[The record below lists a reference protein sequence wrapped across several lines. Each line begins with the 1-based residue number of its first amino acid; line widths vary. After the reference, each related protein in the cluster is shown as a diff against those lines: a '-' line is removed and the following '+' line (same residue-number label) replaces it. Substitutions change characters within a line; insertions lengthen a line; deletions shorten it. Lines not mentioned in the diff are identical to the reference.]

1 MKTLRSRMVIVTV
14 FAVLVA
20 STWRCGQR
28 GETEPANTAPAPV
41 ALVVRAQTVSPREW
55 TVTIPIS
62 GSLRSQS
69 IVDVKPEVGGRL
81 IATNVEEGELVR
93 RNQVVAEIDPIN
105 HKLALDQAKAALAV
119 AQAGLQRAEVTSEHA
134 RREKERADNLL
145 RSGGITQK
153 DHEAAATGVREADAQ
168 VSLAEAQREQARA
181 ALAIAEEALGD
192 CRVLAPADGHVQ
204 RKYYDRGSLVSP
216 GVPLYTIV
224 DNSRLELE
232 CVVPSYRLG
241 ELHVGQPAEFTT
253 PSYADRRFRGIVTAV
268 SPMVEQDNRS
278 VRAILRITNPTGE
291 LRSGMYARG
300 FIVVRAEKDALIVP
314 RSALLVESEVSSSGI
329 AYTVR
334 DGRAH
339 RQPIRLGGIQE
350 DRVWVRDGLQ
360 PGDVVIVEIGPD
372 LKDGSIVRVQP
383 SAPAGS

>member
-1 MKTLRSRMVIVTV
+1 MKTPRSRRVIVPV
-14 FAVLVA
+14 LAVLAA
-20 STWRCGQR
+20 SAWRCGR
-28 GETEPANTAPAPV
+28 SGDTEPANTAAAPV
-41 ALVVRAQTVSPREW
+41 ALVVRAQTVSPGEW

-81 IATNVEEGELVR
+81 VAAHFEEGDLIR
-93 RNQVVAEIDPIN
+93 RNQVVAEIDPTN
-105 HKLALDQAKAALAV
+105 YKLALDQAKAALAV
-119 AQAGLQRAEVTSEHA
+119 AQAGIQRAEVTSEHA

-145 RSGGITQK
+145 RSGGITEK
-153 DHEAAATGVREADAQ
+153 DHEAAVTGVREADAQ
-168 VSLAEAQREQARA
+168 VSLAEAQREQAGA
-181 ALAIAEEALGD
+181 ALAIAEKALSD
-192 CRVLAPADGHVQ
+192 CRVLAPADGRVQ
-204 RKYYDRGSLVSP
+204 QKHFDRGSLVSP

-241 ELHVGQPAEFTT
+241 ELHVGQSAEFTT
-253 PSYADRRFRGIVTAV
+253 PSYADRRFRGVVTAV

-314 RSALLVESEVSSSGI
+314 RSALLVESEEATSGI

-334 DGRAH
+334 DGRAR

-383 SAPAGS
+383 NPPAGS